1 MICIPIHYTAPH
13 IHMLLLLQNPYERE
27 DGGWTDAGHYVTGC
41 SEDWISLRL
50 VDENGEL
57 DTEETSV
64 DSIEETSIATANG
77 EETSTNDV
85 GVSPSTADSSSD
97 AVFVSCLGLT
107 AASLV
112 LATYCLY

>member
-1 MICIPIHYTAPH
+1 ME
-13 IHMLLLLQNPYERE
+13 NS
-27 DGGWTDAGHYVTGC
+27 
-41 SEDWISLRL
+41 SED
-50 VDENGEL
+50 
-57 DTEETSV
+57 
-64 DSIEETSIATANG
+64 TSIATANG

-97 AVFVSCLGLT
+97 AVFVSYLGLA

>member
-1 MICIPIHYTAPH
+1 
-13 IHMLLLLQNPYERE
+13 MLLLLQDPYERE

-57 DTEETSV
+57 DTEETSE
-64 DSIEETSIATANG
+64 DNGSEETSIATANG
-77 EETSTNDV
+77 EEETSNDV

-112 LATYCLY
+112 LATYCLYQLLGVGSQLIQ

>member
-1 MICIPIHYTAPH
+1 
-13 IHMLLLLQNPYERE
+13 MLGRLE
-27 DGGWTDAGHYVTGC
+27 
-41 SEDWISLRL
+41 ISLRL

-57 DTEETSV
+57 DTKETSV

-85 GVSPSTADSSSD
+85 GVSPSTATADSSSD

-112 LATYCLY
+112 LY

>member
-1 MICIPIHYTAPH
+1 MIYFT
-13 IHMLLLLQNPYERE
+13 QDPYERE

-77 EETSTNDV
+77 EETSTND

-97 AVFVSCLGLT
+97 AVFVSYLGLT